1 MVQHPSFP
9 KDDGS
14 RKWPDCAHHDIGH
27 QETGVMRSQSREA
40 RQDAA
45 DPPAIE
51 FSTIFLDLSRA
62 HSDRNRA
69 LHGLAGDWIEVGV
82 IDDQPVG

>member
-27 QETGVMRSQSREA
+27 QETGVMRSQNREA
-40 RQDAA
+40 GQDAA
-45 DPPAIE
+45 GPPAIE
-51 FSTIFLDLSRA
+51 FSAIF
-62 HSDRNRA
+62 
-69 LHGLAGDWIEVGV
+69 
-82 IDDQPVG
+82 